1 MPWINPSNFKF
12 IGLIYDAMN
21 KSIFLVWYFMWKNTE
36 LEKISLSQFDWHK
49 FPKEEKFVIF
59 EGQFL
64 VLWKNIENISDSVL
78 HRLGRTCEFSQIKCW
93 SLLIKLWTIWLIR
106 VFPKFA
112 FVENWQED
120 YGLKKV
126 GHCHGIKIFWFYN
139 R

>member
-36 LEKISLSQFDWHK
+36 LEKISLSQFDRHK

-93 SLLIKLWTIWLIR
+93 SLLIKLLTIWLISKVR
-106 VFPKFA
+106 IRR
-112 FVENWQED
+112 ELTG
-120 YGLKKV
+120 GLWADE
-126 GHCHGIKIFWFYN
+126 GGTFSWD
-139 R
+139 

>member
-1 MPWINPSNFKF
+1 MIAKMPWINPSNFKF

-36 LEKISLSQFDWHK
+36 LEKNFFGQVSQFDWHK

-78 HRLGRTCEFSQIKCW
+78 HRLGRTCEYSQIKCW
-93 SLLIKLWTIWLIR
+93 SLLIKLLTIWLISKVR
-106 VFPKFA
+106 IRR
-112 FVENWQED
+112 ELTG
-120 YGLKKV
+120 GLWADE
-126 GHCHGIKIFWFYN
+126 GGTFSWD
-139 R
+139 

>member
-93 SLLIKLWTIWLIR
+93 SLTIWLIR